1 MKFCSL
7 QRCLTIENQHMG
19 FVNLELDLLRTFVA
33 AVETSSFARAAD
45 LVGRTPS
52 AVSLQIN
59 RLEELCGEP
68 LFRREGRRF
77 LLTSTGERLLVY
89 ARRLLAVNDEIVDDL
104 QLGQHKEVIRLG
116 MAEDIASGCLAD
128 VLKRFSL
135 HRPEAYVSVRVGTSA
150 RLVSAVES
158 GELDLAIAYGNQD
171 RPGAL
176 HACDQ
181 PMCWIGG
188 SQERLRPKDSPLRL
202 VLFVPPCPFRTSAF
216 EALDRALLK
225 WEVVFESPN
234 LLGQWAAVKAGLG
247 ISIRLLCSVPPDLA
261 VLGPEDGLPPL
272 GSIPVTVHLARQIS
286 PGVHDFRELLIP
298 ALSVIAKNGQT
309 LYLGRVGQETGR
321 GVIEA
326 KAR

>member
-1 MKFCSL
+1 MKFCNL
-7 QRCLTIENQHMG
+7 QSCLTIENRYMG

-33 AVETSSFARAAD
+33 AVEASSFARAAD

-52 AVSLQIN
+52 AVSLQMD
-59 RLEELCGEP
+59 RLEDLCGQP

-77 LLTSTGERLLVY
+77 LLTSTGEKLLVY
-89 ARRLLAVNDEIVDDL
+89 ARRLLAVNDETVDDL
-104 QLGQHKEVIRLG
+104 RLGQHKEVIRLG
-116 MAEDIASGCLAD
+116 MGEDIASGCLPD

-150 RLVSAVES
+150 RLVNAVES

-171 RPGAL
+171 RPGAI

-188 SQERLRPKDSPLRL
+188 SHERLRRNDSPVRL
-202 VLFVPPCPFRTSAF
+202 VLFAAPCAFRTSAL
-216 EALDRALLK
+216 EALDRASLK

-247 ISIRLLCSVPPDLA
+247 ISIRLFASVPPDLA
-261 VLGPEDGLPPL
+261 VLGPEDGLPLL
-272 GSIPVTVHLARQIS
+272 GTIPVTVHLARRSS

-298 ALSVIAKNGQT
+298 ALSALAEPCFASPKSGD
-309 LYLGRVGQETGR
+309 RER
-321 GVIEA
+321 S
-326 KAR
+326 K

>member
-1 MKFCSL
+1 MKFCNFES
-7 QRCLTIENQHMG
+7 RLTIETRHMG

-52 AVSLQIN
+52 AISLQID
-59 RLEELCGEP
+59 RLEELCGQP

-77 LLTSTGERLLVY
+77 LLTTTGEKLLVH
-89 ARRLLAVNDEIVDDL
+89 ARRLLAVNDETVDDL
-104 QLGQHKEVIRLG
+104 QLGKHKEVIRLG
-116 MAEDIASGCLAD
+116 MGEDIATGCLPD
-128 VLKRFSL
+128 VLKQFSL

-171 RPGAL
+171 RPSAL

-181 PMCWIGG
+181 PMCWIGA
-188 SQERLRPKDSPLRL
+188 SHERLRRKDSAVRL
-202 VLFVPPCPFRTSAF
+202 VLFAPPCAFRTLAL

-247 ISIRLLCSVPPDLA
+247 VSVRLFSSVPPDLE
-261 VLGPEDGLPPL
+261 VLGPKDGLPPL
-272 GSIPVTVHLARQIS
+272 GTIPVTVHLARRIS
-286 PGVHDFRELLIP
+286 PEVHDFRELLIP
-298 ALSVIAKNGQT
+298 ALSALAEPTNPGC
-309 LYLGRVGQETGR
+309 EC
-321 GVIEA
+321 
-326 KAR
+326 

>member
-1 MKFCSL
+1 
-7 QRCLTIENQHMG
+7 MG

-33 AVETSSFARAAD
+33 AVETNSFTRAAD

-52 AVSLQIN
+52 AISLQMD
-59 RLEELCGEP
+59 RLEELCGQP

-77 LLTSTGERLLVY
+77 LLTSTGEKLLAY
-89 ARRLLAVNDEIVDDL
+89 ARRLLAVNDETVDDL
-104 QLGQHKEVIRLG
+104 QLGQDREVIRLG
-116 MAEDIASGCLAD
+116 MAEDIACGCLAD
-128 VLKRFSL
+128 VLKRFSQ
-135 HRPEAYVSVRVGTSA
+135 HRPETYISVRIGTSD
-150 RLVSAVES
+150 RLVNAVES
-158 GELDLAIAYGNQD
+158 SELDLAIAYGNQD

-188 SQERLRPKDSPLRL
+188 AHERSRQKHSPVRL
-202 VLFVPPCPFRTSAF
+202 VLFAPPCAFRTSAI

-247 ISIRLLCSVPPDLA
+247 ISIRLLSSVPPNLA
-261 VLGPEDGLPPL
+261 VLGPEDGLPLL
-272 GSIPVTVHLARQIS
+272 GTIPITVHLARRIS

-298 ALSVIAKNGQT
+298 ALST
-309 LYLGRVGQETGR
+309 LFEPTLTR
-321 GVIEA
+321 
-326 KAR
+326 